1 MQTDPT
7 FSTAPSNQLKA
18 LAHTRRHAWRCP
30 AEEGPMNEMVYVIAL
45 VRCVS
50 GHCEFAYP
58 APDMPSASYQEC
70 LEKAKVFDFALANR
84 YWTEVNCVEL
94 PKDKLAHFV
103 MRGVGPR

>member
-1 MQTDPT
+1 
-7 FSTAPSNQLKA
+7 
-18 LAHTRRHAWRCP
+18 
-30 AEEGPMNEMVYVIAL
+30 MNEMVYVIAL